1 MSDYFVKKAEHS
13 STGSVFNGIRISTL
27 EEMLILI
34 PPKAINDTF
43 TIIVKSIFA
52 KKYQNEKENQ
62 ELTSLRDFLLPLL
75 MNGQV
80 GFKGGE

>member
-34 PPKAINDTF
+34 PTKSIKDKFTDT
-43 TIIVKSIFA
+43 VKSVFA
-52 KKYQNEKENQ
+52 KKYQNEKENY
-62 ELTSLRDFLLPLL
+62 ELIAFREFLLPLL

-80 GFKGGE
+80 GFKD